1 MPSPRLVEEIEMP
14 SVLCFRSWRWRRS
27 GGFPL
32 VPVIVLALMVTP
44 CQKLLSVLF
53 WHCVMDL
60 RLHPPLLAVR
70 LLVTIMN
77 AVWWQWSRWR
87 AALQNLGVWRA
98 TLRLRLGVVESQD
111 DAFEE
116 TTLGFSL
123 WYKLVFVFWGEGV
136 RLWWACIYKRHVS
149 FCCL

>member
-1 MPSPRLVEEIEMP
+1 MR
-14 SVLCFRSWRWRRS
+14 
-27 GGFPL
+27 
-32 VPVIVLALMVTP
+32 
-44 CQKLLSVLF
+44 
-53 WHCVMDL
+53 
-60 RLHPPLLAVR
+60 
-70 LLVTIMN
+70 

-136 RLWWACIYKRHVS
+136 RLWS
-149 FCCL
+149 FVLLSLR